1 VDNDKLYSAKYK
13 YDTKPISSDAV
24 IIFKNRYQEGLN
36 LFPFIID
43 FNSLTDELE
52 VKICFYTY
60 FEEGKRRV
68 TYSDISKISSD
79 KNSSLKDISD
89 PSLVSITYND
99 EIENDMKA
107 NTDNDITRL
116 KKDIKKYN
124 DLRLNTL
131 YKIYQNAKEE
141 ILK

>member
-1 VDNDKLYSAKYK
+1 MVSVKNILYEEVRNKIPQYLHAYTFLGVDNDKLYSAKYK

-79 KNSSLKDISD
+79 KN
-89 PSLVSITYND
+89 
-99 EIENDMKA
+99 
-107 NTDNDITRL
+107 
-116 KKDIKKYN
+116 
-124 DLRLNTL
+124 
-131 YKIYQNAKEE
+131 
-141 ILK
+141 